1 MSGEVAVINTN
12 IMVNPEALIAKGI
25 ENNLSVEG
33 MQKLLDMRAQLK
45 AEYAKEEYYKA
56 LAKFQ
61 KECPAIEKKKIVKD
75 KFGKEV
81 YKYAPLEDIIA
92 QVKDPLEANGFS
104 YTHKMHQ
111 TKDEVTVI
119 CETHHVAGH
128 TESTEITVPAVT
140 SGYMSAVQNIGSAT
154 TYGKRYTFCNAWG
167 IMTGDEDTDGAD
179 SPGDDKKA
187 SPVPADKPA
196 APAQNQKPAQSA
208 PAQKQPESGAK
219 DLPYMLKDGEEVP
232 AWFMALAGA
241 EKIKWAPKGFSIR
254 GGKICVHKAS

>member
-1 MSGEVAVINTN
+1 MSGEIAVVNTGVA
-12 IMVNPEALIAKGI
+12 VNPEALIAKGI
-25 ENNLSVEG
+25 ESGLSVEG
-33 MQKLLDMRAQLK
+33 MRELLDMRAQLK

-61 KECPAIEKKKIVKD
+61 KECPTIEKKKTVKD
-75 KFGKEV
+75 KYGKEV
-81 YKYAPLEDIIA
+81 YRYAPLEDIIS
-92 QVKDPLEANGFS
+92 QVKDVLEANGFS

-111 TKDEVTVI
+111 TKDDVTVI
-119 CETHHVAGH
+119 CETHHIAGH

-179 SPGDDKKA
+179 NTDDDKKQ
-187 SPVPADKPA
+187 SPAPA
-196 APAQNQKPAQSA
+196 APE
-208 PAQKQPESGAK
+208 QKQPQSSKAPDQKQPSKPESGTK
-219 DLPYMLKDGEEVP
+219 DFPYMLKDGDDVP
-232 AWFMALAGA
+232 AWFMALPGA

-254 GGKICVHKAS
+254 GGKICAHKAS